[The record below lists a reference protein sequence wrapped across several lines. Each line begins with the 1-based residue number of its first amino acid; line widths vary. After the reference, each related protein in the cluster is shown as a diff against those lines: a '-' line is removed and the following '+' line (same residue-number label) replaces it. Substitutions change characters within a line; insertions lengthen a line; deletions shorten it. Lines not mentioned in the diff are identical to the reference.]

1 MKKLA
6 ATVSGRSN
14 FSPKF
19 ETFLSK
25 KINFDHSS
33 NFKVRGESRNSAAI
47 VNFGWE
53 MTSSGEKKDRKSFVE
68 IYSPFDQKNFL
79 LSILPSNERTKHSFN
94 NSNVISLWFKMGSR
108 KSINTVCIIWFFIW
122 YFYQNCSWASAAET
136 TKTNWKLFDSI
147 FMKNVQPRLQKMYVE
162 IETWLK

>member
-19 ETFLSK
+19 ETFLSEKSTLTIRQILKLEESQEIRCNYELWLRNDQQRWK
-25 KINFDHSS
+25 KWEKII
-33 NFKVRGESRNSAAI
+33 RRNLQSL
-47 VNFGWE
+47 WSE
-53 MTSSGEKKDRKSFVE
+53 E
-68 IYSPFDQKNFL
+68 FL

-94 NSNVISLWFKMGSR
+94 NSNVIFLWFKMGSR

-122 YFYQNCSWASAAET
+122 YFYKNCSWASAAET
-136 TKTNWKLFDSI
+136 TKTNWKLFA
-147 FMKNVQPRLQKMYVE
+147 
-162 IETWLK
+162 